1 MYEILCQ
8 CWQEGGVPRD
18 IRDCTILTLYIKKH
32 DPNDCENYNYFSP
45 LRIVG
50 KVFLQ
55 FTLIR
60 FHKLAEI
67 VYPESHVQYG
77 FRTEYST
84 VGMVLNNTCSWNNTC
99 PCASLILTSP
109 RPSTGSAESALS
121 RSCQRSDVHQISL
134 HYLIHVH
141 HMKGTVKFSRST
153 SQSFVSCSSD
163 KLGCVLTPAH
173 YIGTSSP
180 PCSSVSLAL

>member
-1 MYEILCQ
+1 MPMLVGRWSTAGYKGLLDSH
-8 CWQEGGVPRD
+8 P
-18 IRDCTILTLYIKKH
+18 LHKKH

-55 FTLIR
+55 FTFIR

-99 PCASLILTSP
+99 QCASLILTSP
-109 RPSTGSAESALS
+109 RPSTGSAENALS
-121 RSCQRSDVHQISL
+121 RYCQRSDVHQISL